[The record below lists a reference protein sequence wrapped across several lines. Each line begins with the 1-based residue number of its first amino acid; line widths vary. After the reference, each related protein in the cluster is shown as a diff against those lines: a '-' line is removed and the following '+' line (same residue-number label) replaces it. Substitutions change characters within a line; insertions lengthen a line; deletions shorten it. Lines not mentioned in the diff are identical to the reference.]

1 MLQNGTCHFPGRLR
15 GIQPNSSSRTGAPA
29 FKESPC
35 ALTVF
40 VASQNSVKEPIMANQ
55 ERLRPDQLRSHR
67 YLGPDDLRSFGH
79 RSRQKQAGFST
90 EDFAGKP
97 VIGILNTWNDLIS
110 CHAHFRQRAD
120 EVKRGV
126 WQAGGF
132 PVEIPVMGLSET
144 FMKPT
149 SMYYRNFLAME
160 AEEVLRTYPIDAAVL
175 MSGCD
180 KTTPA
185 LLMGALSANVPSI
198 VMPGGPMNRTSWHG
212 EELASG
218 TDVWR
223 FWAERGAGR
232 LSCEAWCDLE
242 DYIAASPGHCMTMGT
257 ASTMTAIAEV
267 MGMTLAGASSLPAT
281 HSGHSRMAS
290 ETGRVAVEL
299 AWHNCVPSGL
309 MQRAAFENAIT
320 TLMAL
325 GGSTNAIVHLMAM
338 AGRAGVSLT
347 LEDFDRISQRTPV
360 LANLRPTGKFVMA
373 DFFDAGG
380 LCGLLNRI
388 PDLLHLN
395 APTVQF
401 RTLGEAIADAP
412 VWNDDVIR
420 LRENPVCSTGS
431 LAVLRGNM
439 APDGCVIKPAAAES
453 QLLQHRGPAVV
464 FRNYPDLK
472 ARIDDPALGITKD
485 HVIVLQSAGPLGAP
499 GIPEWG
505 MLPIPKYLLQQG
517 VRDMVRISDARMSG
531 TSYGAC
537 VLHVSPESFVGG
549 PLALVETG
557 DIISLDVAGR
567 TLNLEISEQEF
578 AARRARWTAPEPMFT
593 RGYGKLYFDQTT
605 QAHEGCDF
613 RFLHADG
620 SQDAPPSIY

>member
-1 MLQNGTCHFPGRLR
+1 MH
-15 GIQPNSSSRTGAPA
+15 SRT
-29 FKESPC
+29 
-35 ALTVF
+35 
-40 VASQNSVKEPIMANQ
+40 
-55 ERLRPDQLRSHR
+55 RLAADQLRSHR

-79 RSRQKQAGFST
+79 RSRQKQAGFTT
-90 EDFAGKP
+90 EDFSGKP

-110 CHAHFRQRAD
+110 CHAHFRQRV
-120 EVKRGV
+120 EEIKRGV

-185 LLMGALSANVPSI
+185 LLMGALSADVPSI
-198 VMPGGPMNRTSWHG
+198 VMPGGPMNKTAWHG
-212 EELASG
+212 EQLASG

-232 LSCEAWCDLE
+232 MSCEAWCDLE
-242 DYIAASPGHCMTMGT
+242 DHIAASPGHCMTMGT
-257 ASTMTAIAEV
+257 ASTMTALAEV
-267 MGMTLAGASSLPAT
+267 MGMTLAGASSVPAT
-281 HSGHSRMAS
+281 HSGHARMAAL
-290 ETGRVAVEL
+290 TGRQAVEL
-299 AWHNCVPSGL
+299 AWYNLKPTDVMDRVSFL
-309 MQRAAFENAIT
+309 NAIT
-320 TLMAL
+320 TLMAI

-338 AGRAGVSLT
+338 AGRTDVILT
-347 LEDFDRISQRTPV
+347 LEDFDRISRRTPV
-360 LANLRPTGKFVMA
+360 LANLRPTGKYVMG

-380 LCGLLNRI
+380 LNALLAQI
-388 PDLLHLN
+388 SDLLHLD
-395 APTVQF
+395 AITVAGQ
-401 RTLGEAIADAP
+401 TLKEAIGDAQI
-412 VWNDDVIR
+412 WNDDVIR
-420 LRENPVCSTGS
+420 PRKTPLCSSGS
-431 LAVLRGNM
+431 LAVLRGNL
-439 APDGCVIKPAAAES
+439 APDGCVIKPAAAEGH
-453 QLLQHRGPAVV
+453 LLQHTGPAAV
-464 FRNYPDLK
+464 FRDYPDLK
-472 ARIDDPALGITKD
+472 ARIDDPTLGLTKN
-485 HVIVLQSAGPLGAP
+485 HVIVLQNAGPLGAP

-505 MLPIPKYLLQQG
+505 MLPIPKYLLQEG

-537 VLHVSPESFVGG
+537 VLHVSPESYVGG
-549 PLALVETG
+549 PLALVQDG
-557 DIISLDVAGR
+557 DMIRLDVVGR
-567 TLNLEISEQEF
+567 TLQLEISDEEL
-578 AARRARWTAPEPMFT
+578 AARRARWVAPEPKFS
-593 RGYGKLYFDQTT
+593 RGYGKLYFEETT

>member
-1 MLQNGTCHFPGRLR
+1 ML
-15 GIQPNSSSRTGAPA
+15 SRTR
-29 FKESPC
+29 
-35 ALTVF
+35 LT
-40 VASQNSVKEPIMANQ
+40 AQ
-55 ERLRPDQLRSHR
+55 QLRSHR

-79 RSRQKQAGFST
+79 RSRQKQAGFTT
-90 EDFAGKP
+90 EDFSGKP

-110 CHAHFRQRAD
+110 CHAHFRQRV
-120 EVKRGV
+120 EEIKRGV

-185 LLMGALSANVPSI
+185 LLMGALSADVPSI

-212 EELASG
+212 EQLASG

-232 LSCEAWCDLE
+232 MSCEAWCELE
-242 DYIAASPGHCMTMGT
+242 DHIAASPGHCMTMGT
-257 ASTMTAIAEV
+257 ASTMTALAEV
-267 MGMTLAGASSLPAT
+267 MGMTLAGASSVPAT
-281 HSGHSRMAS
+281 HSGHAQMAAQ
-290 ETGRVAVEL
+290 TGRQAVEL
-299 AWHNCVPSGL
+299 AWYNVKPAEL
-309 MQRAAFENAIT
+309 MNRESFDNAIT
-320 TLMAL
+320 TLMAI

-338 AGRAGVSLT
+338 AGRTAVTVT
-347 LEDFDRISQRTPV
+347 LEDFDRISQQTPV
-360 LANLRPTGKFVMA
+360 LANLRPTGKYVMG

-380 LCGLLNRI
+380 LNALLAQI
-388 PDLLHLN
+388 SDLLQLD
-395 APTVQF
+395 AVTVEGKSL
-401 RTLGEAIADAP
+401 REAIGEAEI
-412 VWNDDVIR
+412 WNDDVIR
-420 LRENPVCSTGS
+420 RRNNAICTTGS
-431 LAVLRGNM
+431 LAVLRGNL
-439 APDGCVIKPAAAES
+439 APDGCVIKPAAAEA
-453 QLLQHRGPAVV
+453 QLLQHRGPAAV
-464 FRNYPDLK
+464 FKDYPDLK
-472 ARIDDPALGITKD
+472 ARIDDPALGLTKD
-485 HVIVLQSAGPLGAP
+485 HVIVLQNAGPLGAP

-505 MLPIPKYLLQQG
+505 MLPIPKYLLQEG

-537 VLHVSPESFVGG
+537 VLHVSPESYVGG
-549 PLALVETG
+549 PLALVQDG
-557 DIISLDVAGR
+557 DIICLDVAGR
-567 TLNLEISEQEF
+567 KLQLEVSEEELNS
-578 AARRARWTAPEPMFT
+578 RRAKWVAPDAKFS
-593 RGYGKLYFDQTT
+593 RGYGKLYFDETT

-620 SQDAPPSIY
+620 SQDALPSIY

>member
-1 MLQNGTCHFPGRLR
+1 MH
-15 GIQPNSSSRTGAPA
+15 SRT
-29 FKESPC
+29 
-35 ALTVF
+35 
-40 VASQNSVKEPIMANQ
+40 
-55 ERLRPDQLRSHR
+55 RLAADQLRSHR

-79 RSRQKQAGFST
+79 RSRQKQAGFTT
-90 EDFAGKP
+90 EDFSGKP

-110 CHAHFRQRAD
+110 CHAHFRQRV
-120 EVKRGV
+120 EEIKRGV

-185 LLMGALSANVPSI
+185 LLMGALSADVPSI
-198 VMPGGPMNRTSWHG
+198 VMPGGPMNKTAWHG
-212 EELASG
+212 EQLASG

-232 LSCEAWCDLE
+232 MSCEAWCDLE
-242 DYIAASPGHCMTMGT
+242 DHIAASPGHCMTMGT
-257 ASTMTAIAEV
+257 ASTMTALAEV
-267 MGMTLAGASSLPAT
+267 MGMTLAGASSVPAT
-281 HSGHSRMAS
+281 HSGHARMAAL
-290 ETGRVAVEL
+290 TGRQAVEL
-299 AWHNCVPSGL
+299 AWYNLKPTDVMDRVSFL
-309 MQRAAFENAIT
+309 NAIT
-320 TLMAL
+320 TLMAI

-338 AGRAGVSLT
+338 AGRTDVILT
-347 LEDFDRISQRTPV
+347 LEDFDRISRRTPV
-360 LANLRPTGKFVMA
+360 LANLRPTGKYVMG

-380 LCGLLNRI
+380 LNALLAQI
-388 PDLLHLN
+388 SDLLHLD
-395 APTVQF
+395 AITVAGQ
-401 RTLGEAIADAP
+401 TLKEAIGDAQI
-412 VWNDDVIR
+412 WNDDVIR
-420 LRENPVCSTGS
+420 PRKTPLCSSGS
-431 LAVLRGNM
+431 LAVLRGNL
-439 APDGCVIKPAAAES
+439 APDGCVIKPAAAEGH
-453 QLLQHRGPAVV
+453 LLQHTGPAAV
-464 FRNYPDLK
+464 FRDYPDLK
-472 ARIDDPALGITKD
+472 ARIDDPTLGLTKN
-485 HVIVLQSAGPLGAP
+485 HVIVLQNAGPLGAP

-505 MLPIPKYLLQQG
+505 MLPIPKYLLQEG

-537 VLHVSPESFVGG
+537 VLHVSPESYVGG
-549 PLALVETG
+549 PLALVQDG
-557 DIISLDVAGR
+557 DMIRLDVVGR
-567 TLNLEISEQEF
+567 TLQLEVTEEEL
-578 AARRARWTAPEPMFT
+578 AARRARWVAPEPKFS
-593 RGYGKLYFDQTT
+593 RGYGKLYFEETT

>member
-1 MLQNGTCHFPGRLR
+1 MSLNDRQRL
-15 GIQPNSSSRTGAPA
+15 APEEL
-29 FKESPC
+29 K
-35 ALTVF
+35 
-40 VASQNSVKEPIMANQ
+40 
-55 ERLRPDQLRSHR
+55 SHR

-79 RSRQKQAGFST
+79 RSRQKQAGFGT
-90 EDFAGKP
+90 DEFRGKP

-110 CHAHFRQRAD
+110 CHAHFRQRAED
-120 EVKRGV
+120 IKRGI

-212 EELASG
+212 EQLASG

-232 LSCEAWCDLE
+232 LSCEAWCQLE
-242 DYIAASPGHCMTMGT
+242 DHIAASPGHCMTMGT
-257 ASTMTAIAEV
+257 ASTMTALAEV

-281 HSGHSRMAS
+281 HSGHARMAS
-290 ETGRVAVEL
+290 ATGRAAVEL
-299 AWHNCVPSGL
+299 AWRNIRPSEI
-309 MQRAAFENAIT
+309 MTRAAFENAIT
-320 TLMAL
+320 TLMAI

-338 AGRAGVSLT
+338 AGRAQVPVA
-347 LEDFDRISQRTPV
+347 LEDFDRISQTTPV
-360 LANLRPTGKFVMA
+360 LANLRPTGKYVMA

-380 LCGLLNRI
+380 LNALLNEI
-388 PDLLHLN
+388 QDLLHLDAETVELTPLRN
-395 APTVQF
+395 ALQ
-401 RTLGEAIADAP
+401 DATI
-412 VWNDDVIR
+412 WNDDVIR
-420 LRENPVCSTGS
+420 RRANPVCQTGS
-431 LAVLRGNM
+431 LAVLRGNL
-439 APDGCVIKPAAAES
+439 APDGCVIKPAAAEAN
-453 QLLQHRGPAVV
+453 LLQHRGPAVV

-472 ARIDDPALGITKD
+472 ARIDDPSLKLTKD

-537 VLHVSPESFVGG
+537 VLHVAPESYVGG
-549 PLALVETG
+549 PLAFVQDG
-557 DIISLDVAGR
+557 DMITLDVAGR
-567 TLNLEISEQEF
+567 KLTLEVSDEEM
-578 AARRARWTAPEPMFT
+578 AKRRASWVAPRASFS
-593 RGYGKLYFDQTT
+593 RGYGKLYLDETT
-605 QAHEGCDF
+605 QANEGCDF

-620 SQDAPPSIY
+620 SQDPPPSIY

>member
-1 MLQNGTCHFPGRLR
+1 MHSNPR
-15 GIQPNSSSRTGAPA
+15 RTP
-29 FKESPC
+29 E
-35 ALTVF
+35 
-40 VASQNSVKEPIMANQ
+40 
-55 ERLRPDQLRSHR
+55 QLRSHR

-79 RSRQKQAGFST
+79 RSRQKQAGFAT
-90 EDFAGKP
+90 EDFTGKP

-110 CHAHFRQRAD
+110 CHAHFRQRA
-120 EVKRGV
+120 EEIKRGV

-132 PVEIPVMGLSET
+132 PVEIPVMGLSES

-185 LLMGALSANVPSI
+185 LLMGALSADVPSI

-212 EELASG
+212 EQLASG

-232 LSCEAWCDLE
+232 LSCEAWCSLE
-242 DYIAASPGHCMTMGT
+242 DHIAASPGHCMTMGT

-290 ETGRVAVEL
+290 LTGRQAVEL
-299 AWHNCVPSGL
+299 AWHNVTPRQIMTRQS
-309 MQRAAFENAIT
+309 FENAIT
-320 TLMAL
+320 TLMAI

-338 AGRAGVSLT
+338 AGRAEAGLT
-347 LEDFDRISQRTPV
+347 LEDFDRIASQTPV
-360 LANLRPTGKFVMA
+360 LANLRPTGKYVMA

-380 LCGLLNRI
+380 LNALLAEI
-388 PDLLHLN
+388 SDLLHLQ
-395 APTVQF
+395 ASTVEGK
-401 RTLGEAIADAP
+401 TIGDALKDTTI
-412 VWNDDVIR
+412 WNDDVIR
-420 LRENPVCSTGS
+420 RRNNPVCSTGS
-431 LAVLRGNM
+431 LAVLRGNLS
-439 APDGCVIKPAAAES
+439 PNGCVIKPAAAEA
-453 QLLQHRGPAVV
+453 QLLQHTGPAIV
-464 FRNYPDLK
+464 FRDYPDLK
-472 ARIDDPALGITKD
+472 QRIDDPSLKLTKD
-485 HVIVLQSAGPLGAP
+485 HVIVLQNAGPLGAP

-537 VLHVSPESFVGG
+537 VLHVSPESYIGG
-549 PLALVETG
+549 PLALVKDG
-557 DIISLDVAGR
+557 DMITLDVAGR
-567 TLNLEISEQEF
+567 TLQLNISEAEL
-578 AARRARWTAPEPMFT
+578 AARKAEWKQPEAKFS
-593 RGYGKLYFDQTT
+593 RGYGRLYLDETT
-605 QAHEGCDF
+605 QADEGCDF

-620 SQDAPPSIY
+620 SQDNDPAIY

>member
-1 MLQNGTCHFPGRLR
+1 
-15 GIQPNSSSRTGAPA
+15 
-29 FKESPC
+29 
-35 ALTVF
+35 
-40 VASQNSVKEPIMANQ
+40 MANQ

-90 EDFAGKP
+90 EDFSGKP

-299 AWHNCVPSGL
+299 AWHNCVPSGV

-338 AGRAGVSLT
+338 AGRAGVSQT

-620 SQDAPPSIY
+620 SQDSPPAIY

>member
-1 MLQNGTCHFPGRLR
+1 MQ
-15 GIQPNSSSRTGAPA
+15 SRTR
-29 FKESPC
+29 
-35 ALTVF
+35 LT
-40 VASQNSVKEPIMANQ
+40 AE
-55 ERLRPDQLRSHR
+55 QLRSHR

-110 CHAHFRQRAD
+110 CHAHFRQRVD
-120 EVKRGV
+120 DIKRGV

-160 AEEVLRTYPIDAAVL
+160 AEEVLRTYPLDAAVL

-185 LLMGALSANVPSI
+185 LLMGALSADVPSI

-212 EELASG
+212 EQLASG

-232 LSCEAWCDLE
+232 MSCEAWCELE
-242 DYIAASPGHCMTMGT
+242 DHIAASPGHCMTMGT
-257 ASTMTAIAEV
+257 ASTMTALAEV
-267 MGMTLAGASSLPAT
+267 MGMTLAGASSVPAT
-281 HSGHSRMAS
+281 HSGHSRMAAL
-290 ETGRVAVEL
+290 TGRQAVEL
-299 AWHNCVPSGL
+299 AWYNVKPTEV
-309 MQRAAFENAIT
+309 MNRASFENGIT
-320 TLMAL
+320 TLMAI

-338 AGRAGVSLT
+338 AGRTSVTLT
-347 LEDFDRISQRTPV
+347 LEDFDRISEVTPV
-360 LANLRPTGKFVMA
+360 LANLRPTGQYVMG

-380 LCGLLNRI
+380 LNALLAQI
-388 PDLLHLN
+388 SDLLHLD
-395 APTVQF
+395 AMTVEGQ
-401 RTLGEAIADAP
+401 TLKDGIGDAKI
-412 VWNDDVIR
+412 WNEDVIR
-420 LRENPVCSTGS
+420 LRSNPVCSKGS
-431 LAVLRGNM
+431 LAVLRGNL
-439 APDGCVIKPAAAES
+439 APDGCVIKPAAATAE
-453 QLLQHRGPAVV
+453 LLQHTGPAAV
-464 FRNYPDLK
+464 FRDYPDLK
-472 ARIDDPALGITKD
+472 ARIDDPTLALTKD
-485 HVIVLQSAGPLGAP
+485 HIIVLQNAGPLGAP

-537 VLHVSPESFVGG
+537 VLHVSPESYVGG
-549 PLALVETG
+549 PLALVKDG
-557 DIISLDVAGR
+557 DMVCLDVAGR
-567 TLNLEISEQEF
+567 RLHLDVSDEELAT
-578 AARRARWTAPEPMFT
+578 RRANWVAPDPKFS
-593 RGYGKLYFDQTT
+593 RGYGKLYFDETT

-613 RFLHADG
+613 KFLHADG
-620 SQDAPPSIY
+620 SQDPPPSIY

>member
-1 MLQNGTCHFPGRLR
+1 MSLNDRQRL
-15 GIQPNSSSRTGAPA
+15 AP
-29 FKESPC
+29 E
-35 ALTVF
+35 AL
-40 VASQNSVKEPIMANQ
+40 K
-55 ERLRPDQLRSHR
+55 SHR

-79 RSRQKQAGFST
+79 RSRQKQAGFGT
-90 EDFAGKP
+90 DEFRGKP

-110 CHAHFRQRAD
+110 CHAHFRQRAED
-120 EVKRGV
+120 IKRGI

-185 LLMGALSANVPSI
+185 LLMGALSADVPSI

-212 EELASG
+212 EQLASG

-232 LSCEAWCDLE
+232 LSCEAWCQLE
-242 DYIAASPGHCMTMGT
+242 DHIAASPGHCMTMGT
-257 ASTMTAIAEV
+257 ASTMTALAEV

-281 HSGHSRMAS
+281 HSGHARMAS
-290 ETGRVAVEL
+290 ATGRAAVEL
-299 AWHNCVPSGL
+299 AWRNIRPSEI
-309 MQRAAFENAIT
+309 MTRASFENAIT
-320 TLMAL
+320 TLMAI

-338 AGRAGVSLT
+338 AGRAQVPVA
-347 LEDFDRISQRTPV
+347 LEDFDRISRTTPV
-360 LANLRPTGKFVMA
+360 LANLRPTGKYVMA

-380 LCGLLNRI
+380 LNALLNEI
-388 PDLLHLN
+388 QDLLNLDTE
-395 APTVQF
+395 TVELTPLRKALQ
-401 RTLGEAIADAP
+401 DATI
-412 VWNDDVIR
+412 WNDDVIR
-420 LRENPVCSTGS
+420 RRANPVCQTGS
-431 LAVLRGNM
+431 LAVLRGNL
-439 APDGCVIKPAAAES
+439 APDGCVIKPAAAEAD
-453 QLLQHRGPAVV
+453 LLQHRGPAAV
-464 FRNYPDLK
+464 FKNYPDLK
-472 ARIDDPALGITKD
+472 ARIDDPSLKLTKD

-517 VRDMVRISDARMSG
+517 VRDMVRLSDARMSG

-537 VLHVSPESFVGG
+537 VLHVAPESYVGG
-549 PLALVETG
+549 PLAFVQDG
-557 DIISLDVAGR
+557 DMITLDVPGR
-567 TLNLEISEQEF
+567 KLTLEVSDDEL
-578 AARRARWTAPEPMFT
+578 AKRRASWVTPKASFS
-593 RGYGKLYFDQTT
+593 RGYGKLYLDETT
-605 QAHEGCDF
+605 QANEGCDF

-620 SQDAPPSIY
+620 GQDPPPSIY

>member
-1 MLQNGTCHFPGRLR
+1 MF
-15 GIQPNSSSRTGAPA
+15 SRPQ
-29 FKESPC
+29 
-35 ALTVF
+35 LT
-40 VASQNSVKEPIMANQ
+40 
-55 ERLRPDQLRSHR
+55 PDQLRSHR

-79 RSRQKQAGFST
+79 RSRQKQAGFAT

-110 CHAHFRQRAD
+110 CHAHFRQRAED
-120 EVKRGV
+120 IKRGV

-149 SMYYRNFLAME
+149 SMYYRNFSAME

-175 MSGCD
+175 MVGCD

-212 EELASG
+212 EQLASG

-232 LSCEAWCDLE
+232 LSCEAWCQLE
-242 DYIAASPGHCMTMGT
+242 DHIAASPGHCMTMGT
-257 ASTMTAIAEV
+257 ASTMTALAEV
-267 MGMTLAGASSLPAT
+267 MGMALPGSSSLPAT
-281 HSGHSRMAS
+281 HSGHARMAAV
-290 ETGRVAVEL
+290 TGRQAVQL
-299 AWHNCVPSGL
+299 ALFGVTPRDL
-309 MQRAAFENAIT
+309 MTRAAFENAVT
-320 TLMAL
+320 TLMAI

-338 AGRAGVSLT
+338 AGRAGVELT
-347 LEDFDRISQRTPV
+347 LEDFDRISQHTPV
-360 LANLRPTGKFVMA
+360 LANLRPTGQYVMA

-380 LCGLLNRI
+380 LNALLAEI
-388 PDLLHLN
+388 GDLLHLD
-395 APTVQF
+395 AQTVAGT
-401 RTLGEAIADAP
+401 TLAESLIDAP
-412 VWNDDVIR
+412 IWNEDVIR
-420 LRENPVCSTGS
+420 RRANPVCATGS
-431 LAVLRGNM
+431 LAVLRGNL

-453 QLLQHRGPAVV
+453 QLLQHTGPAVV
-464 FRNYPDLK
+464 FRDYPDLK
-472 ARIDDPALGITKD
+472 ARIDDSSLQLTRD
-485 HVIVLQSAGPLGAP
+485 HVIVLQNAGPLGAP

-537 VLHVSPESFVGG
+537 VLHVSPESWVGG
-549 PLALVETG
+549 PLALVRDG
-557 DIISLDVAGR
+557 DLITLDVAAR
-567 TLNLEISEQEF
+567 RLNLNVTDEELSQ
-578 AARRARWTAPEPMFT
+578 RRAAWVAPPPRFT
-593 RGYGKLYFDQTT
+593 RGYGKLYQNETT

-613 RFLHADG
+613 RFLHDDG
-620 SQDAPPSIY
+620 SQTPDPSIY

>member
-1 MLQNGTCHFPGRLR
+1 MH
-15 GIQPNSSSRTGAPA
+15 SRT
-29 FKESPC
+29 
-35 ALTVF
+35 
-40 VASQNSVKEPIMANQ
+40 
-55 ERLRPDQLRSHR
+55 RLAADQLRSHR

-79 RSRQKQAGFST
+79 RSRQKQAGFTT
-90 EDFAGKP
+90 EDFSGKP

-110 CHAHFRQRAD
+110 CHAHFRQRV
-120 EVKRGV
+120 EEIKRGV

-185 LLMGALSANVPSI
+185 LLMGALSADVPSI
-198 VMPGGPMNRTSWHG
+198 VMPGGPMNKTAWHG
-212 EELASG
+212 EQLASG

-232 LSCEAWCDLE
+232 MSCEAWCDLE
-242 DYIAASPGHCMTMGT
+242 DHIAASPGHCMTMGT
-257 ASTMTAIAEV
+257 ASTMTALAEV
-267 MGMTLAGASSLPAT
+267 MGMTLAGASSVPAT
-281 HSGHSRMAS
+281 HSGHARMAAL
-290 ETGRVAVEL
+290 TGRQAVEL
-299 AWHNCVPSGL
+299 AWYNLKPTEVMDRVS
-309 MQRAAFENAIT
+309 FVNAIT
-320 TLMAL
+320 TLMAI

-338 AGRAGVSLT
+338 AGRTDVILT
-347 LEDFDRISQRTPV
+347 LEDFDRISRRTPV
-360 LANLRPTGKFVMA
+360 LANLRPTGKYVMG

-380 LCGLLNRI
+380 LNALLAQI
-388 PDLLHLN
+388 SDLLHLD
-395 APTVQF
+395 AITVAGQ
-401 RTLGEAIADAP
+401 TLKEAIGDAQI
-412 VWNDDVIR
+412 WNDDVIR
-420 LRENPVCSTGS
+420 PRKTPLCSSGS
-431 LAVLRGNM
+431 LAVLRGNL
-439 APDGCVIKPAAAES
+439 APDGCVIKPAAAEGH
-453 QLLQHRGPAVV
+453 LLQHTGPAAV
-464 FRNYPDLK
+464 FRDYPDLK
-472 ARIDDPALGITKD
+472 ARIDDPTLGLTKN
-485 HVIVLQSAGPLGAP
+485 HVIVLQNAGPLGAP

-505 MLPIPKYLLQQG
+505 MLPIPKYLLQEG

-537 VLHVSPESFVGG
+537 VLHVSPESYVGG
-549 PLALVETG
+549 PLALVQDG
-557 DIISLDVAGR
+557 DMIRLDVVGR
-567 TLNLEISEQEF
+567 TLQLEVTEEEL
-578 AARRARWTAPEPMFT
+578 AARRARWVAPEPKFS
-593 RGYGKLYFDQTT
+593 RGYGKLYFEETT

>member
-1 MLQNGTCHFPGRLR
+1 
-15 GIQPNSSSRTGAPA
+15 
-29 FKESPC
+29 
-35 ALTVF
+35 
-40 VASQNSVKEPIMANQ
+40 MANQ

-149 SMYYRNFLAME
+149 SMFYRNFLAME

-198 VMPGGPMNRTSWHG
+198 VMPGGPMNSTSWHG
-212 EELASG
+212 EQLASG

-290 ETGRVAVEL
+290 ETGRAAVEL
-299 AWHNCVPSGL
+299 AWHNYVPSTL
-309 MQRAAFENAIT
+309 MQRPAFENAIT
-320 TLMAL
+320 ALMVL

-347 LEDFDRISQRTPV
+347 LEDFDRISQNTPV

-388 PDLLHLN
+388 PELLHLS

-401 RTLGEAIADAP
+401 RTLGAAIADAP
-412 VWNDDVIR
+412 VWNEDVIR
-420 LRENPVCSTGS
+420 PRENPVCSTGS
-431 LAVLRGNM
+431 LAVLRGNL
-439 APDGCVIKPAAAES
+439 APDGCVIKPAAAET

-472 ARIDDPALGITKD
+472 ARIDDPELRITKD

-557 DIISLDVAGR
+557 DIIALDVAGR

-578 AARRARWTAPEPMFT
+578 AARRARWTAPEPLFT

-620 SQDAPPSIY
+620 SQDAPPAIY

>member
-1 MLQNGTCHFPGRLR
+1 MH
-15 GIQPNSSSRTGAPA
+15 SRT
-29 FKESPC
+29 
-35 ALTVF
+35 
-40 VASQNSVKEPIMANQ
+40 
-55 ERLRPDQLRSHR
+55 RLAADQLRSHR

-79 RSRQKQAGFST
+79 RSRQKQAGFTT
-90 EDFAGKP
+90 EDFSGKP

-110 CHAHFRQRAD
+110 CHAHFRQRV
-120 EVKRGV
+120 EEIKRGV

-185 LLMGALSANVPSI
+185 LLMGALSADVPSI
-198 VMPGGPMNRTSWHG
+198 VMPGGPMNKTAWHG
-212 EELASG
+212 EQLASG

-232 LSCEAWCDLE
+232 MSCEAWCDLE
-242 DYIAASPGHCMTMGT
+242 DHIAASPGHCMTMGT
-257 ASTMTAIAEV
+257 ASTMTALAEV
-267 MGMTLAGASSLPAT
+267 MGMTLAGASSVPAT
-281 HSGHSRMAS
+281 HSGHARMAAL
-290 ETGRVAVEL
+290 TGRQAVEL
-299 AWHNCVPSGL
+299 AWYNLKPTDVMDRVSFL
-309 MQRAAFENAIT
+309 NAIT
-320 TLMAL
+320 TLMAI

-338 AGRAGVSLT
+338 AGRTDVILT
-347 LEDFDRISQRTPV
+347 LEDFDRISRRTPV
-360 LANLRPTGKFVMA
+360 LANLRPTGKYVMG

-380 LCGLLNRI
+380 LNALLAQI
-388 PDLLHLN
+388 SDLLHLD
-395 APTVQF
+395 AITVEGQ
-401 RTLGEAIADAP
+401 TLKEAIGDAQI
-412 VWNDDVIR
+412 WNDDVIR
-420 LRENPVCSTGS
+420 PRKTPLCSSGS
-431 LAVLRGNM
+431 LAVLRGNL
-439 APDGCVIKPAAAES
+439 APDGCVIKPAAAEGH
-453 QLLQHRGPAVV
+453 LLQHTGPAAV
-464 FRNYPDLK
+464 FRDYPDLK
-472 ARIDDPALGITKD
+472 ARIDDPALGLTKN
-485 HVIVLQSAGPLGAP
+485 HVIVLQNAGPLGAP

-505 MLPIPKYLLQQG
+505 MLPIPKYLLQEG

-537 VLHVSPESFVGG
+537 VLHVSPESYVGG
-549 PLALVETG
+549 PLALVQDG
-557 DIISLDVAGR
+557 DMIRLDVVGR
-567 TLNLEISEQEF
+567 TLQLEVTEEEL
-578 AARRARWTAPEPMFT
+578 AARRARWVAPEPKFS
-593 RGYGKLYFDQTT
+593 RGYGKLYFEETT

>member
-1 MLQNGTCHFPGRLR
+1 
-15 GIQPNSSSRTGAPA
+15 
-29 FKESPC
+29 
-35 ALTVF
+35 
-40 VASQNSVKEPIMANQ
+40 MANQ

>member
-1 MLQNGTCHFPGRLR
+1 MHSNPRR
-15 GIQPNSSSRTGAPA
+15 
-29 FKESPC
+29 SP
-35 ALTVF
+35 
-40 VASQNSVKEPIMANQ
+40 E
-55 ERLRPDQLRSHR
+55 QLRSHR

-90 EDFAGKP
+90 EDFSGKP

-120 EVKRGV
+120 EIKRGV

-185 LLMGALSANVPSI
+185 LLMGALSADVPSI
-198 VMPGGPMNRTSWHG
+198 VMPSGPMNRTSWRG
-212 EELASG
+212 EQLASG

-232 LSCEAWCDLE
+232 LSCESWCSLE
-242 DYIAASPGHCMTMGT
+242 DHIAASPGHCMTMGT

-290 ETGRVAVEL
+290 LTGRQAVEL
-299 AWHNCVPSGL
+299 AWYNVRPRQI
-309 MQRAAFENAIT
+309 MTREAFENAIT
-320 TLMAL
+320 TLMAI

-338 AGRAGVSLT
+338 AGRAEVGLT
-347 LEDFDRISQRTPV
+347 LEDFDRLSLRTPV
-360 LANLRPTGKFVMA
+360 LANLRPTGRYVMA

-380 LCGLLNRI
+380 LNALLAEI
-388 PDLLHLN
+388 PDLLFLQ
-395 APTVQF
+395 APTIEGK
-401 RTLGEAIADAP
+401 TIGDALKEAKI
-412 VWNDDVIR
+412 WNEDVIR
-420 LRENPVCSTGS
+420 RRSNPVVSTGS
-431 LAVLRGNM
+431 LAVLRGNL
-439 APDGCVIKPAAAES
+439 APNGCVIKPAAAEAH
-453 QLLQHRGPAVV
+453 LLQHTGPAAV
-464 FRNYPDLK
+464 FSDYPDLK
-472 ARIDDPALGITKD
+472 QRIDDPALQLTKE
-485 HVIVLQSAGPLGAP
+485 HVIVLQNAGPLGAP

-505 MLPIPKYLLQQG
+505 MLPVPKYLLQQG

-537 VLHVSPESFVGG
+537 VLHVSPESWIGG
-549 PLALVETG
+549 PLALVRDG
-557 DIISLDVAGR
+557 DMITLDIAGR
-567 TLNLEISEQEF
+567 KLQLNIPETEL
-578 AARRARWTAPEPMFT
+578 AARKAQWKQPERRFS
-593 RGYGKLYFDQTT
+593 RGYGRLYLDETT
-605 QAHEGCDF
+605 QANEGCDF
-613 RFLHADG
+613 RFLHSDG
-620 SQDAPPSIY
+620 SQDADPAIY

>member
-1 MLQNGTCHFPGRLR
+1 MSLNDRQRL
-15 GIQPNSSSRTGAPA
+15 APEEL
-29 FKESPC
+29 K
-35 ALTVF
+35 
-40 VASQNSVKEPIMANQ
+40 
-55 ERLRPDQLRSHR
+55 SHR

-79 RSRQKQAGFST
+79 RSRQKQAGFGT
-90 EDFAGKP
+90 DEFRGKP

-110 CHAHFRQRAD
+110 CHAHFRQRAED
-120 EVKRGV
+120 IKRGI

-185 LLMGALSANVPSI
+185 LLMGALSADVPSI

-212 EELASG
+212 EQLASG

-232 LSCEAWCDLE
+232 LSCEAWCQLE
-242 DYIAASPGHCMTMGT
+242 DHIAASPGHCMTMGT
-257 ASTMTAIAEV
+257 ASTMTALAEV

-281 HSGHSRMAS
+281 HSGHARMAS
-290 ETGRVAVEL
+290 ATGRAAVEL
-299 AWHNCVPSGL
+299 AWRNIRPSEI
-309 MQRAAFENAIT
+309 MTRAAFENAIT
-320 TLMAL
+320 TLMAI

-338 AGRAGVSLT
+338 AGRAQVPVA
-347 LEDFDRISQRTPV
+347 LEDFDRISQTTPV
-360 LANLRPTGKFVMA
+360 LANLRPTGKYVMA

-380 LCGLLNRI
+380 LNALLNEI
-388 PDLLHLN
+388 QDLLHLD
-395 APTVQF
+395 AETVELTPL
-401 RTLGEAIADAP
+401 RTALQDATI
-412 VWNDDVIR
+412 WNDDVIR
-420 LRENPVCSTGS
+420 RRANPVCQTGS
-431 LAVLRGNM
+431 LAVLRGNL
-439 APDGCVIKPAAAES
+439 APDGCVIKPAAAETN
-453 QLLQHRGPAVV
+453 LLQHRGPAVV

-472 ARIDDPALGITKD
+472 ARIDDPSLKLTKD

-537 VLHVSPESFVGG
+537 VLHVAPESYVGG
-549 PLALVETG
+549 PLAFVQDG
-557 DIISLDVAGR
+557 DMITLDVAGR
-567 TLNLEISEQEF
+567 KLTLEVSDEEM
-578 AARRARWTAPEPMFT
+578 AKRRASWVAPKASFS
-593 RGYGKLYFDQTT
+593 RGYGKLYLDETT
-605 QAHEGCDF
+605 QANEGCDF

-620 SQDAPPSIY
+620 SQDPPPSIY

>member
-1 MLQNGTCHFPGRLR
+1 
-15 GIQPNSSSRTGAPA
+15 
-29 FKESPC
+29 
-35 ALTVF
+35 
-40 VASQNSVKEPIMANQ
+40 VASQNSVKEHIMANQ

-90 EDFAGKP
+90 EDFSGKP

-299 AWHNCVPSGL
+299 AWHNCVPSGV

-620 SQDAPPSIY
+620 SQDSPPAIY

>member
-1 MLQNGTCHFPGRLR
+1 MSLNDRQRL
-15 GIQPNSSSRTGAPA
+15 AP
-29 FKESPC
+29 E
-35 ALTVF
+35 AL
-40 VASQNSVKEPIMANQ
+40 K
-55 ERLRPDQLRSHR
+55 SHR

-79 RSRQKQAGFST
+79 RSRQKQAGFGT
-90 EDFAGKP
+90 DEFRGKP

-110 CHAHFRQRAD
+110 CHAHFRQRAED
-120 EVKRGV
+120 IKRGI

-185 LLMGALSANVPSI
+185 LLMGALSADVPSI

-212 EELASG
+212 EQLASG

-232 LSCEAWCDLE
+232 LSCEAWCQLE
-242 DYIAASPGHCMTMGT
+242 DHIAASPGHCMTMGT
-257 ASTMTAIAEV
+257 ASTMTALAEV

-281 HSGHSRMAS
+281 HSGHARMAAA
-290 ETGRVAVEL
+290 TGRAAVEL
-299 AWHNCVPSGL
+299 AWRNIRPSEI
-309 MQRAAFENAIT
+309 MTRDAFENAIT
-320 TLMAL
+320 TLMAI

-338 AGRAGVSLT
+338 AGRAQVPVA
-347 LEDFDRISQRTPV
+347 LEDFDRISQKTPV
-360 LANLRPTGKFVMA
+360 LANLRPTGKYVMA

-380 LCGLLNRI
+380 LNALLNEI
-388 PDLLHLN
+388 PDLLHLDAETVELTPLRN
-395 APTVQF
+395 ALV
-401 RTLGEAIADAP
+401 DATI
-412 VWNDDVIR
+412 WNDDVIR
-420 LRENPVCSTGS
+420 RRANPVCQTGS
-431 LAVLRGNM
+431 LAVLRGNL

-453 QLLQHRGPAVV
+453 HLLQHRGPAAV
-464 FRNYPDLK
+464 FKNYPDLK
-472 ARIDDPALGITKD
+472 ARIDDPSLKLTKD
-485 HVIVLQSAGPLGAP
+485 HVIVLQNAGPLGAP

-537 VLHVSPESFVGG
+537 VLHVAPESYIGG
-549 PLALVETG
+549 PLAFVQDG
-557 DIISLDVAGR
+557 DMITLDVAGR
-567 TLNLEISEQEF
+567 KLTLDVTDDEM
-578 AARRARWTAPEPMFT
+578 AKRRANWVAPKPSFS
-593 RGYGKLYFDQTT
+593 RGYGKLYLDETT

-620 SQDAPPSIY
+620 SQDPPPAIY

>member
-1 MLQNGTCHFPGRLR
+1 MF
-15 GIQPNSSSRTGAPA
+15 SRPQLA
-29 FKESPC
+29 
-35 ALTVF
+35 
-40 VASQNSVKEPIMANQ
+40 
-55 ERLRPDQLRSHR
+55 PDQFRSHR

-79 RSRQKQAGFST
+79 RSRQKQAGFAT

-110 CHAHFRQRAD
+110 CHAHFRQRAED
-120 EVKRGV
+120 IKRGV

-149 SMYYRNFLAME
+149 SMYYRNFSAME

-175 MSGCD
+175 MVGCD

-212 EELASG
+212 EQLASG

-232 LSCEAWCDLE
+232 LSCEAWCQLE
-242 DYIAASPGHCMTMGT
+242 DHIAASPGHCMTMGT
-257 ASTMTAIAEV
+257 ASTMTALAEA
-267 MGMTLAGASSLPAT
+267 MGMTLPGSSSLPAT
-281 HSGHSRMAS
+281 HSGHARMAA
-290 ETGRVAVEL
+290 ETGRQAVQL
-299 AWHNCVPSGL
+299 ALFGVTPRDL
-309 MQRAAFENAIT
+309 MTRAAFENAVT
-320 TLMAL
+320 TLMAI

-338 AGRAGVSLT
+338 AGRAGVGLT
-347 LEDFDRISQRTPV
+347 LEDFDRISQHTPV
-360 LANLRPTGKFVMA
+360 LANLRPTGQYVMA

-380 LCGLLNRI
+380 LNALLAEIR
-388 PDLLHLN
+388 DLLHLD
-395 APTVQF
+395 AKTVAGT
-401 RTLGEAIADAP
+401 TLAESLIDVP
-412 VWNDDVIR
+412 IWNDDVIR
-420 LRENPVCSTGS
+420 RRNNPVCATGS
-431 LAVLRGNM
+431 LAVLRGNL

-453 QLLQHRGPAVV
+453 QLLRHTGPAIV
-464 FRNYPDLK
+464 FRDYPDLK
-472 ARIDDPALGITKD
+472 ARIDDPALQLTKD
-485 HVIVLQSAGPLGAP
+485 HVIVLQNAGPLGAP

-537 VLHVSPESFVGG
+537 VLHVSPESWIGG
-549 PLALVETG
+549 PLALVRDG
-557 DIISLDVAGR
+557 DRITLDVAAR
-567 TLNLEISEQEF
+567 TLHLNVTDEELSQ
-578 AARRARWTAPEPMFT
+578 RRADWVAPQARFT
-593 RGYGKLYFDQTT
+593 RGYGRLYQNETT

-613 RFLHADG
+613 RFLHDDG
-620 SQDAPPSIY
+620 SQTPDPSIY